1 VWAGLFSL
9 GHADVKKADN
19 GHRDGDMERDV
30 ELALSREL
38 AAVQATLVEFAKD
51 TGRRLERIEEQ
62 TTKTNGRVDRLEQVT
77 AVQAGVQQAMAVV
90 QQRSDSKPPQV
101 VVGTEVV
108 TLTNFKW
115 WLAIA
120 IGCFGAGA
128 AFAGIVGWVS

>member
-1 VWAGLFSL
+1 
-9 GHADVKKADN
+9 
-19 GHRDGDMERDV
+19 MERDV

-38 AAVQATLVEFAKD
+38 ASLQATLVGFAKD
-51 TGRRLERIEEQ
+51 TARRLDRIETQ
-62 TTKTNGRVDRLEQVT
+62 TTLTNGRVDRLEQTT
-77 AVQAGVQQAMAVV
+77 AVQAGVQQAMATA
-90 QQRSDSKPPQV
+90 QQRSDNKPAQV

-128 AFAGIVGWVS
+128 AFAGIVGWAS